1 MLTLSQIKGVGDATI
16 KKLQELD
23 IRSVFELFSF
33 LPTKYIDL
41 QSPVAVGEAEVG
53 ALTLLEGRVDKISA
67 VSPRGTR
74 AFSVTFID
82 TLSTNSQSTNGQT
95 SAISSDSL
103 SSNSLSFDS
112 QSSSHLSSNALSSD
126 SLYFNSLSADNFA
139 VRKFKAT
146 FFNMPFLHDNF
157 QIGDEYRLFGRLT
170 LDKNT
175 YTVANPKLEKK
186 EKISKLKDIY
196 TVYPLKGILGQNTF
210 KNIMQNALSAVDA
223 SAFEGRLAKINAD
236 IIDVF
241 CRLHAPNTLDEA
253 EDARDGLASLDMA
266 IVLSMYR
273 KLRNSTQKERKV
285 FYNFK
290 DFRIVDFINAL
301 PFAPT
306 ASQAAAFEDIF
317 ADMQSAKNMSRII
330 SGDVGSGKTAV
341 AFFSMVACAKGGK
354 QCALMAPTEILAKQH
369 FKNFAPL
376 ADKLGISFALLTSST
391 SAGEKRR
398 ILSGLSE
405 GGIDCVIGTQSLIS
419 DGVDF
424 KRLSL
429 AVIDEQHKFGVNER
443 RILESKG
450 AVDVLSLTATPIPRS
465 MALTFYDDI
474 DISLIK
480 KRESAASNIATA
492 IVSTVDEGVK
502 NILNSCQSGKQA
514 FIVCP
519 SIVDAEGYDVMSIEA
534 FMRSYGSCFD
544 GIKTQVLH
552 GKMSDEDK
560 EKAMRAFAAGETQ
573 VLIATTVVEVG
584 IDTLASDILVLG
596 ADRFGLASLHQL
608 RGRVGRDGS
617 DAHCYV
623 HCGSASARAM
633 DRLSLFCA
641 HNDGQFLAEA
651 DFAMR
656 GAGDFI
662 GTRQSGASLTPI
674 FGLKCTAETLTGAKE
689 YADKYLGGLS
699 LQELS
704 ALTRRSK
711 SKVEAFLSELNKV
724 TLNS

>member
-82 TLSTNSQSTNGQT
+82 TLSTNSLSTNGQT

-103 SSNSLSFDS
+103 
-112 QSSSHLSSNALSSD
+112 
-126 SLYFNSLSADNFA
+126 YFNSLSANKLA
-139 VRKFKAT
+139 VSKFKAT

-285 FYNFK
+285 FYNFNN
-290 DFRIVDFINAL
+290 FRIVDFINAL

-306 ASQAAAFEDIF
+306 ASQTAAFEDIF

-341 AFFSMVACAKGGK
+341 AFFAMVACVKGGR

-369 FKNFAPL
+369 FKKFAPL

-391 SAGEKRR
+391 SAVEKRK

-405 GGIDCVIGTQSLIS
+405 GSIDCVIGTQSLIS

-480 KRESAASNIATA
+480 KRESAMSNITTT

-502 NILNSCQSGKQA
+502 NILNSCKAGKQA

-534 FMRSYGSCFD
+534 FIRSYGSHFD
-544 GIKTQVLH
+544 GIKMQVLH

-560 EKAMRAFAAGETQ
+560 TNAMRAFAAGETQ

-617 DAHCYV
+617 EAHCYV
-623 HCGSASARAM
+623 HLGSASARAM